1 MLEQSREA
9 DNENEIILIN
19 TQKSSNITEIG
30 TEFAKGD
37 LLLDRGHI
45 LNAGSISLLSSFGI
59 QEVQVIRKPKVAI
72 YPQVVNLFLLEI
84 HFQMAKF
91 LIVINRYWRIY

>member
-1 MLEQSREA
+1 VPDNASKIIMLEQSREA
-9 DNENEIILIN
+9 DNEHEIVLIN
-19 TQKSSNITEIG
+19 TQKSTNITEIG

-59 QEVQVIRKPKVAI
+59 QEVQVIRKPKVA
-72 YPQVVNLFLLEI
+72 
-84 HFQMAKF
+84 
-91 LIVINRYWRIY
+91 